1 LEADVDAKVAIATP
15 YSRIGEAVAIDRL
28 VEAFYARMDALP
40 QAKPIRDL
48 HAANLSPT
56 KEVLK
61 RYLGEWLGGPPLY
74 SHERGHPR
82 LRMRQFGFKIGETER
97 DLWMMCMR
105 GALAE
110 VVSDA
115 ALRQELDEKFYKL
128 ADWVR
133 NQRGNPHDAASHGK
147 M

>member
-1 LEADVDAKVAIATP
+1 LEADVEADVAVATP
-15 YSRIGEAVAIDRL
+15 FSRIGGAAAIDRL
-28 VEAFYARMDALP
+28 VEAFYARMDTLP

-48 HAANLSPT
+48 HAADLSPI

-74 SHERGHPR
+74 SRERGHPR
-82 LRMRQFGFKIGETER
+82 LRMRHFDFKIGEIER

-105 GALAE
+105 GALAD
-110 VVSDA
+110 VVSDV

-133 NQRGNPHDAASHGK
+133 NQPGNPHDAGK
-147 M
+147 P